1 MISFKQV
8 IQLSSRPIHLGRFD
22 CTKKVKYSHYAS
34 MLKCTDIDRHRAIAY
49 DAVAKR
55 GAIKRSLQ
63 CHNTALNCR
72 RSPRDKHSCR
82 YAYAVYP
89 ILSFSIICLYSVHF
103 WQTVYYSFKQSRL
116 YTAKR
121 HRANSR
127 RSVCFYRT
135 AVTCHKRASEESFC
149 CVWLQQRTAK
159 RMKVLPRERIDELIS
174 ANLITRD
181 ECAGACQPASERT
194 EPCWFSA
201 WGVGAFG

>member
-1 MISFKQV
+1 
-8 IQLSSRPIHLGRFD
+8 
-22 CTKKVKYSHYAS
+22 

-55 GAIKRSLQ
+55 GAIKRSLL

-116 YTAKR
+116 YTQHNVTEPTADDLFVSIGLQW
-121 HRANSR
+121 RA
-127 RSVCFYRT
+127 T
-135 AVTCHKRASEESFC
+135 SEHQKSFC

-159 RMKVLPRERIDELIS
+159 RMKVLPSERIDELIS